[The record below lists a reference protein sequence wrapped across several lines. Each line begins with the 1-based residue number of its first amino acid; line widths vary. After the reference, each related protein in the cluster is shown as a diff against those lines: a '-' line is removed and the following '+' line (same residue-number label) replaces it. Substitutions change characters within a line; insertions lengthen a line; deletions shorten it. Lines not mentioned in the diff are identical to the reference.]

1 MNFILSTEGVKSL
14 QKKPFILTFF
24 SIKCESTPSKK
35 GNFTETI
42 TYIFKKKNSGIAAY
56 LSKFT
61 AAEARCPASP
71 EAGLDRL
78 NPKYALAILLRPVI
92 ASKSVT
98 TLLFSTS
105 P

>member
-42 TYIFKKKNSGIAAY
+42 TYILKKKTQGSLLISANS
-56 LSKFT
+56 
-61 AAEARCPASP
+61 
-71 EAGLDRL
+71 
-78 NPKYALAILLRPVI
+78 LLRKPGV
-92 ASKSVT
+92 
-98 TLLFSTS
+98 LLLRK
-105 P
+105 PDLIG